1 MKTVRQFW
9 DQSNNIMAL
18 ELCNFIDLLSIYN
31 FAIYDVSIGKWYATG
46 ISVLIQFKAKG
57 NWPKLE
63 CHQIWKVLATAH
75 WTVSQNL
82 NKMWNAFTLTSLS
95 DCFCKNDIRLFSFA
109 SVSVNMAV
117 QKLVHTLKLY
127 DGGEIDRF
135 VLVHQGKSINYWR
148 FLKKQPKFSSK
159 IILALLPTCISYK
172 MSIEVC
178 IAESCIF
185 LPSFL
190 TGLS

>member
-1 MKTVRQFW
+1 MVCHRNFRFDSVQGKGKLTKTGMS
-9 DQSNNIMAL
+9 SNLKSFGYCSLN
-18 ELCNFIDLLSIYN
+18 S
-31 FAIYDVSIGKWYATG
+31 
-46 ISVLIQFKAKG
+46 Q
-57 NWPKLE
+57 PKP
-63 CHQIWKVLATAH
+63 
-75 WTVSQNL
+75 L

-135 VLVHQGKSINYWR
+135 VLVHQGTSINYWR